1 MMQLGNDTLDRN
13 NLLEEFKVEIDGKII
28 SSKTKVILDSK
39 TGLMLAI
46 ISRPQRNIINVL
58 YNNAGIIFS
67 KQDIKDI
74 GWPGRIVSNS
84 SVVVAISEI
93 RSIIGNNKIITISGE
108 GYLFNNLL

>member
-1 MMQLGNDTLDRN
+1 MQLDNGTLERKKS
-13 NLLEEFKVEIDGKII
+13 LEEFYVEIDGKII
-28 SSKTKVILDSK
+28 SSKTKVVLDAE
-39 TGLMLAI
+39 TGLMLTI

-67 KQDIKDI
+67 KKDIKDI

-93 RSIIGNNKIITISGE
+93 RSVIGNNKIITISGE

>member
-1 MMQLGNDTLDRN
+1 MQLDNDTVDRKTMLDEYE
-13 NLLEEFKVEIDGKII
+13 LEIDGKII
-28 SSKTKVILDSK
+28 SSKTKVILDSD

-74 GWPGRIVSNS
+74 GWPGRVVSNS

-93 RSIIGNNKIITISGE
+93 RSVIGNNRIITISGE
-108 GYLFNNLL
+108 GYLFNNML